1 MYFFSLPE
9 ITKMNVYRMDVKSK
23 KETVQY
29 CNNNIDTGDEKEDAR
44 LISQNRFFAFQEL
57 TKSNY

>member
-1 MYFFSLPE
+1 
-9 ITKMNVYRMDVKSK
+9 MNVYRMDVKSK